1 MENFRRHQVRP
12 EPWCL
17 HRCAFARNC
26 SLSTQLSDKLQ
37 ASMRGFLGLA
47 PCRRVHGLTPI
58 QDIGNHWHR
67 MQILI
72 AEDERKLAE
81 ALQKGLEAER
91 HSVRIAN
98 TGEEAFFLIS
108 TEHFDLLLLDIM
120 LPGRD
125 GIEIL
130 TALRQ
135 KDRTVPVLIL
145 TSRDAIED
153 RVQGL
158 DAGADD
164 YLVKPIAFPE
174 LLARVRAIARRTS
187 FVEAEAIL
195 KLAGLEMDL
204 LRHAASREGRELT
217 LTSREFELLE
227 YLLRHQ
233 GHIVSREMLGRDV
246 WKESGRYTPLD
257 NVIDVHIAR
266 LRQKLDEPFGKKLLH
281 TVRGVGF
288 VLREK
293 Q

>member
-1 MENFRRHQVRP
+1 V
-12 EPWCL
+12 
-17 HRCAFARNC
+17 
-26 SLSTQLSDKLQ
+26 T
-37 ASMRGFLGLA
+37 
-47 PCRRVHGLTPI
+47 PCRIVHGLTSVRG
-58 QDIGNHWHR
+58 IGNHWHR

-72 AEDERKLAE
+72 AEDEKKLAE

-91 HSVRIAN
+91 HSVKIAN
-98 TGEEAFFLIS
+98 TGEEAIFLVS
-108 TEHFDLLLLDIM
+108 SEHFDLLLLDLM

-130 TALRQ
+130 RALRQ
-135 KDRTVPVLIL
+135 RDRAVPVLIL

-153 RVQGL
+153 RVRGL

-174 LLARVRAIARRTS
+174 LLARVRAIARRTNL
-187 FVEAEAIL
+187 VEAEAML

-204 LRHAASREGRELT
+204 LRHSASREGRELT
-217 LTSREFELLE
+217 LTAREFELLE

-233 GHIVSREMLGRDV
+233 GNIVSREMLARDV

-266 LRQKLDEPFGKKLLH
+266 LRQKLDEPFGKRLLH

-288 VLREK
+288 VLREEV
-293 Q
+293 